1 MKKTRVYELAKE
13 FHKDT
18 RELLDLLAELEIE
31 AVSHASSL
39 SEEEAERV
47 REKLLAAQ
55 THQISQKRI
64 SRKVIRRRKKAIK
77 VPEVTEAEPRE
88 GEAVEVR
95 PDVGAPS
102 AEIPVMEA
110 QETLS
115 GVVSTASEEP
125 AAEAES
131 SQEVLV
137 EETEQDAPAPEPRE
151 KPAEPVMT
159 APEEDEAAQEAAP
172 SEPEAPV
179 PPASPEEPQA
189 PEPEPIRETAEV
201 PPQPE
206 ATPVQDEAPA
216 KAAAEEET
224 EAPAPVEPPAK
235 KTARTEAK
243 AKAKK
248 PTAKKAE
255 KPGEDKDDVSSEA
268 EGKPLHQDK
277 KVKRLRW
284 TDGEPARIISR
295 PSVPP
300 PSIKPQAPQRT
311 PVIDGPGPIDVPP
324 GEKDDG
330 VRRRKG
336 KAAKKKGRKR
346 DVGRAE
352 LYSKQGGQFRGSKSK
367 RSGKKAQKTQITQPK
382 AIKMRIKVADAI
394 TVADLAKRMG
404 VKATDVVKQL
414 LQLGM
419 MVSLNQ
425 TLDLETAT
433 IVGTEFGYEIE
444 RSSFEESDF
453 LQVAED
459 RDENLQPRPPV
470 VTIMG
475 HVDHGKSSL
484 LEAISTREINIV
496 DGEAGG
502 ITQHIGA
509 YKVDVGGSQIVFLD
523 TPGHEAFTAMRARGA
538 QVTDIVV
545 LVVAADDG
553 VMDQTKE
560 AINHSQA
567 AKVPIIVAVNKIDKP
582 DIDPDRVKRELSE
595 AGLQPE
601 DWGGD
606 TIFVPVSAKTGQGI
620 DDLLEAIKLQA
631 EMQELMGDPVKPAT
645 GRVVEAQIDRGR
657 GTVAT
662 VLVQGGTLKV
672 GDAFV
677 VGSHHGKVRAL
688 IDDKGNP
695 VDEAGPS
702 TPVQVQG
709 LSGVPEAGD
718 EFQVVAD
725 DKVARQVADHR
736 ASKRRETEL
745 SQGTRVSLES
755 LMAGAGEEVKELN
768 IVLRA
773 DVQGSIEALKDSLEK
788 LSTDKVK
795 LSVIQT
801 GTGAITESDIMLASA
816 SQAVVLGFNVRA
828 NAKVNE
834 VAEQERIEIRYYD
847 VIYKAI
853 EEIREAMAGLLDSIY
868 KEHVVGR
875 AEVREVFRVPKL
887 GAVAGS
893 HVQDGNIRRGGLVR
907 LVRDG
912 VVVYDGK
919 ISSLRRFKDDV
930 KEVAAGYE
938 CGIGLEN
945 FNDIKVGDVLEAYE
959 MEEIRPELDEVN

>member
-31 AVSHASSL
+31 AVSHASAL
-39 SEEEAERV
+39 SEAEAERV
-47 REKLLAAQ
+47 REHLRASQ

-64 SRKVIRRRKKAIK
+64 SRKIIRRRKKAIET
-77 VPEVTEAEPRE
+77 PAETEAQA
-88 GEAVEVR
+88 EALQEET
-95 PDVGAPS
+95 AP
-102 AEIPVMEA
+102 AEEQTPIQAPPPA
-110 QETLS
+110 Q
-115 GVVSTASEEP
+115 AEEP
-125 AAEAES
+125 ARVVLAAREEEPPAQAEPLEEQAGP
-131 SQEVLV
+131 V
-137 EETEQDAPAPEPRE
+137 EEQVAAQESAPETA
-151 KPAEPVMT
+151 AEPESV
-159 APEEDEAAQEAAP
+159 QEAAP
-172 SEPEAPV
+172 EVAEAEEEAPEKPAKEPRKGKKAEAE
-179 PPASPEEPQA
+179 PPVAA
-189 PEPEPIRETAEV
+189 PEPEP
-201 PPQPE
+201 
-206 ATPVQDEAPA
+206 PV
-216 KAAAEEET
+216 
-224 EAPAPVEPPAK
+224 
-235 KTARTEAK
+235 
-243 AKAKK
+243 
-248 PTAKKAE
+248 
-255 KPGEDKDDVSSEA
+255 EA
-268 EGKPLHQDK
+268 EGKDEEPEEEPEADTSAETPPAREDK
-277 KVKRLRW
+277 KVKRLRF

-300 PSIKPQAPQRT
+300 PSIKPKAPRRPAEAG
-311 PVIDGPGPIDVPP
+311 PVNLIDIPP

-330 VRRRKG
+330 TRRRKG

-352 LYSKQGGQFRGSKSK
+352 LYSREGGAFRGGKPK
-367 RSGKKAQKTQITQPK
+367 RSPKRAQKTQITQPK
-382 AIKMRIKVADAI
+382 AIKMRIKVADTV

-433 IVGTEFGYEIE
+433 IVGNEFGYEIE
-444 RSSFEESDF
+444 RSSFEEANV
-453 LQVAED
+453 LKVAED
-459 RDENLQPRPPV
+459 REENLVSRSPV

-509 YKVDVGGSQIVFLD
+509 YKVKIDDADIVFLD

-560 AINHSQA
+560 AINHSRA

-582 DIDPDRVKRELSE
+582 DIDTDRVKRELSE

-606 TIFVPVSAKTGQGI
+606 TIFVHVSAKTGQGI
-620 DDLLEAIKLQA
+620 DDLLETIKLQA
-631 EMQELMGDPVKPAT
+631 EMQELKADPVKPAM
-645 GRVVEAQIDRGR
+645 GRVIEAQIDRGR

-662 VLVQGGTLKV
+662 VLVQGGTLRV

-677 VGSHHGKVRAL
+677 VGPHYGKVRAL
-688 IDDKGNP
+688 IDDKGQP
-695 VDEAGPS
+695 IDEAGPS

-709 LSGVPEAGD
+709 LSGVPKAGD
-718 EFQVVAD
+718 EFQVVED
-725 DKVARQVADHR
+725 DKSARQVADHR
-736 ASKRRETEL
+736 ATARRETEL
-745 SQGTRVSLES
+745 SKGTRVSLES
-755 LMAGAGEEVKELN
+755 LMEGVGEEAKELN

-773 DVQGSIEALKDSLEK
+773 DVQGSIEALKEALEK

-801 GTGAITESDIMLASA
+801 GTGAITETDILLAST
-816 SQAVVLGFNVRA
+816 SQAIVLGFNVRA

-834 VAEQERIEIRYYD
+834 VAEQERVEIRYYN

-853 EEIREAMAGLLDSIY
+853 EEIREAMAGLLDSIF
-868 KEHVVGR
+868 KEHITGR

-887 GAVAGS
+887 GAVAGCL
-893 HVQDGNIRRGGLVR
+893 VQDGKISRGGMVR

-912 VVVYDGK
+912 VVVYEGK
-919 ISSLRRFKDDV
+919 IGSLRRFKDDV
-930 KEVAAGYE
+930 KEVASGYE

-945 FNDIKVGDVLEAYE
+945 FNDIKAGDELEVYE
-959 MEEIRPELDEVN
+959 MEEIRPDLDEVG

>member
-18 RELLDLLAELEIE
+18 RELLDLLAELGIE

-39 SEEEAERV
+39 SEEEAEKV
-47 REKLLAAQ
+47 RESLQAAQ

-64 SRKVIRRRKKAIK
+64 SKKVIRRRKKAIK
-77 VPEVTEAEPRE
+77 APAAVEPSPENPEAEEVSTGEVAPPVEALQDEAKAPGAADVSVPDLPPEAEP
-88 GEAVEVR
+88 
-95 PDVGAPS
+95 D
-102 AEIPVMEA
+102 
-110 QETLS
+110 T
-115 GVVSTASEEP
+115 
-125 AAEAES
+125 
-131 SQEVLV
+131 
-137 EETEQDAPAPEPRE
+137 
-151 KPAEPVMT
+151 EPVLKAET
-159 APEEDEAAQEAAP
+159 
-172 SEPEAPV
+172 EPEAPASV
-179 PPASPEEPQA
+179 EQEPPGEAE
-189 PEPEPIRETAEV
+189 PEPEPDEPSLPPEEPEPVIEAE
-201 PPQPE
+201 PAAPAGPEEEPQPRE
-206 ATPVQDEAPA
+206 PESAAQAVEKSSEPEEA
-216 KAAAEEET
+216 KAEAA
-224 EAPAPVEPPAK
+224 PGDQVEPP
-235 KTARTEAK
+235 EQK
-243 AKAKK
+243 A
-248 PTAKKAE
+248 
-255 KPGEDKDDVSSEA
+255 GEA
-268 EGKPLHQDK
+268 EAPDKASAQDK
-277 KVKRLRW
+277 KVKKLRW

-300 PSIKPQAPQRT
+300 PSLKPKPPRRPSA
-311 PVIDGPGPIDVPP
+311 PGPVGGAVNIPP

-330 VRRRKG
+330 TRRRKG
-336 KAAKKKGRKR
+336 KAARKRGRKR

-352 LYSKQGGQFRGSKSK
+352 LYSKQGGRFRGGKLK

-382 AIKMRIKVADAI
+382 AIKMRVKVADAI
-394 TVADLAKRMG
+394 TVAELAKRMG

-444 RSSFEESDF
+444 RSSFEESDI
-453 LQVAED
+453 LKVAED
-459 RDENLQPRPPV
+459 RDENLMPRPPV

-484 LEAISTREINIV
+484 LEAISTREIKIV

-509 YKVDVGGSQIVFLD
+509 YKIPVDDSQIVFLD

-538 QVTDIVV
+538 AVTDIVV

-582 DIDPDRVKRELSE
+582 DIDPDRIKRELAE

-601 DWGGD
+601 EWGGD
-606 TIFVPVSAKTGQGI
+606 TIFVHVSAKTGQGV
-620 DDLLEAIKLQA
+620 DELLEAIKLQA
-631 EMQELMGDPVKPAT
+631 EIQELKGDPVKSAV
-645 GRVVEAQIDRGR
+645 GRVIEAQIDRGR

-662 VLVQGGTLKV
+662 VLVQGGTLHV
-672 GDAFV
+672 GDSFV
-677 VGSHHGKVRAL
+677 VGPHYGKVRAL
-688 IDDKGNP
+688 TDDKGRP

-702 TPVQVQG
+702 TPVQIQG
-709 LSGVPEAGD
+709 MSGVPEAGD
-718 EFQVVAD
+718 EFQVVED
-725 DKVARQVADHR
+725 DKAARQVAEHR
-736 ASKRRETEL
+736 KVKRRETEL

-755 LMAGAGEEVKELN
+755 LMEGAGEEAKELN

-773 DVQGSIEALKDSLEK
+773 DVQGSIEALKDALEK
-788 LSTDKVK
+788 LSTSKVK
-795 LSVIQT
+795 LTVIQA

-816 SQAVVLGFNVRA
+816 SQAIVIGFNVRA

-834 VAEQERIEIRYYD
+834 VAEMERIEIRYYN

-853 EEIREAMAGLLDSIY
+853 EEIRVAMAGLLDSIF
-868 KEHVVGR
+868 KEHIVGR
-875 AEVREVFRVPKL
+875 VEVREVFKVPKL

-893 HVQDGNIRRGGLVR
+893 HVQDGTVRRGALIR

-919 ISSLRRFKDDV
+919 VASLRRFKDDV
-930 KEVAAGYE
+930 REVSAGYE

-945 FNDIKVGDVLEAYE
+945 FNDIKVGDEFEVYE
-959 MEEIRPELDEVN
+959 MEEIRPELEEDE